1 MPSENSQAFWI
12 LIMNAKRLIYL
23 SLFLGTTCFN
33 PSHAAD
39 PLDTV
44 TDGNVHQLC
53 ERYHITE
60 FKKTECLTSYQQ
72 LRQDQQLC
80 EASELSKSQ
89 CLEKY
94 QESLQRWKSSR
105 KGKAIVISPAP
116 RSSNSSNANRRDS
129 SNANR
134 RDWRDSSDSSNANQR
149 DSSDLSN
156 VNRQDSSFEQN
167 YQQPSEPPVLNPN
180 TTYERE
186 YNRLPRP
193 QAHGIREPQELRKP
207 QGIREPQELR
217 KPQELG
223 QRQSIGGSS
232 YELEYSKMQNSQ

>member
-1 MPSENSQAFWI
+1 
-12 LIMNAKRLIYL
+12 MNAKRLIYL
-23 SLFLGTTCFN
+23 SLFLGIANFN
-33 PSHAAD
+33 FSQAADD

-94 QESLQRWKSSR
+94 QESLQRWKSNR
-105 KGKAIVISPAP
+105 KGKAIVIPPAP

-129 SNANR
+129 SGSSNANQ

-167 YQQPSEPPVLNPN
+167 YQQPPVLNHN
-180 TTYERE
+180 TTYEWE
-186 YNRLPRP
+186 YAKLQRP
-193 QAHGIREPQELRKP
+193 QEHGIRDPQELRKP
-207 QGIREPQELR
+207 EGIRAPQELRRSQELR

-223 QRQSIGGSS
+223 QSSTYNGSVHS
-232 YELEYSKMQNSQ
+232 LPYELELSKMQNSQ